1 MILDNPKSI
10 LAFDLDGT
18 ITPRNQFEIHPKGL
32 SQLLNELS
40 NQGHFFIPVTG
51 KPVAYAA
58 KLFSVNNLIDRGIIA
73 ENAGVYRKPNSQ
85 KIEVYGPSIQE
96 MHMLRDKLGIGMEK
110 VNVTNILIEQKEYQ
124 VAVDPDDVSI
134 LTIFTDPTYIAHRWK
149 FNQTIDAEVLV
160 KKIQN
165 IITSN
170 NWQNTLSVLPP
181 FPDKAIQ
188 VIRKDPASGRSIDK
202 SSLIYA
208 LNAIYPNIDII
219 PIAMFGDGHNDI
231 PAMKPDKVVPI
242 TFANSHSDVL
252 IFVKSKNGYIS
263 PYNAPED
270 LGVPD
275 GLLWLAKNNFFK
287 NDTDIVSR
295 LITKHFPNLKK

>member
-1 MILDNPKSI
+1 MIIDNPKSI

-32 SQLLNELS
+32 SQLLNDLS

-58 KLFSVNNLIDRGIIA
+58 KIFSANNLIDRGIIA

-85 KIEVYGPSIQE
+85 KIEIYGPSIKE
-96 MHMLRDKLGIGMEK
+96 MYALRDKLGIGMEK
-110 VNVTNILIEQKEYQ
+110 VNVTDIFIDQKKYE

-134 LTIFTDPTYIAHRWK
+134 LTIFTDPTYVTHRWK
-149 FNQTIDAEVLV
+149 FNHSIEAELLV
-160 KKIQN
+160 EKINN

-181 FPDKAIQ
+181 FPDRAIQ
-188 VIRKDPASGRSIDK
+188 IIRKDPISGHSIDK
-202 SSLIYA
+202 SSIIFA
-208 LNAIYPNIDII
+208 LNAIYPNIDTI

-231 PAMKPDKVVPI
+231 PAMKPDKVIPI
-242 TFANSHSDVL
+242 TFTNAHSDVL
-252 IFVKSKNGYIS
+252 TYVKSKNGYIS
-263 PYNAPED
+263 PHNAPED

-287 NDTDIVSR
+287 EDTNAVHH
-295 LITKHFPNLKK
+295 LITRYFPSLVG